1 MTHAESRTI
10 SYGIA
15 ASVALHLMLFIGMA
29 FWMGKAPDLRK
40 LVAPLT
46 PEEEPE
52 VTLLFP
58 QSIEVVPALPAEP
71 EPAAPLTAQKP
82 VEKYIRTTQNTESDT
97 APEKADFVSD
107 RDTVASAKLP
117 PAAGGVEPLPSMNG
131 LNFPTTELANRDFKD
146 GETKE
151 DSAPSSPPQLPAI
164 PEQMTPEPPQPE
176 PVPAAAP
183 LPPPEPSL
191 EPKLRAPDPPPTPEP
206 APKTEMAKK
215 EDSAAEIK
223 MKELDA
229 VLDSRPVEHLPL
241 EVRSPS
247 EMSAEEML
255 PAEPEPP
262 VPPALPVPE
271 MSVPKAQPVEEVMAN
286 APDPQKDAF
295 QPHTRTSEV
304 KGTISNIGS
313 EDAVN
318 AMATPTGRYMRRVT
332 SVIEQKWHQLRNEKK
347 DFVEPGKLRLKFYV
361 NKDGHTEDISIIFNE
376 ANAVLTD
383 FTLTAILKA
392 ELPPIPKDLLP
403 ILEKERVEIEYDVV
417 IY

>member
-15 ASVALHLMLFIGMA
+15 ASVALHLLLFIGMA
-29 FWMGKAPDLRK
+29 FWTGKASDLRK
-40 LVAPLT
+40 LVMPLP

-58 QSIEVVPALPAEP
+58 QAIEVVPALPADP
-71 EPAAPLTAQKP
+71 EPVPSPTGQKP
-82 VEKYIRTTQNTESDT
+82 VEKYIRTTQNTESET

-107 RDTVASAKLP
+107 RDTIASAKLP

-131 LNFPTTELANRDFKD
+131 LNFPTAELANRDFKD
-146 GETKE
+146 GETKD
-151 DSAPSSPPQLPAI
+151 DSAPSTPPQLPAM
-164 PEQMTPEPPQPE
+164 PEQMASEPPQPE
-176 PVPAAAP
+176 PVPAVTQVP
-183 LPPPEPSL
+183 PSL
-191 EPKLRAPDPPPTPEP
+191 EPKLRAPDPPTPAP
-206 APKTEMAKK
+206 SPKTEMAKK

-229 VLDSRPVEHLPL
+229 VLDSKPVEHLPL

-247 EMSAEEML
+247 EMSAADML
-255 PAEPEPP
+255 PPAEPEPA

-271 MSVPKAQPVEEVMAN
+271 MSVPKAQPVEEVLAN
-286 APDPQKDAF
+286 APDPKKDAF